1 MRPLR
6 NVMRLYY
13 GLRSALSDAAVLGLL
28 ALTFT
33 LVLVA
38 SIFYAI
44 IEGWSFLDAAY
55 FSVVTIA
62 TVGYGDLVPRTAAGK
77 IFTMAYVICGLG
89 IFVAAVGAVG
99 EHVARK
105 GHRD

>member
-1 MRPLR
+1 
-6 NVMRLYY
+6 MRLYY